1 MVRVQ
6 FVGRIDDLICEM
18 TSRTFIAHRF
28 ARHSL
33 RNECSTHRCEIWFV
47 FEQVST
53 SNSLFDWRRCRKIWL
68 RFGMKKKSERKRPSN
83 RLHQSLSNVVYVA
96 VNNLNRIG
104 NETVTIRPMWKILNW
119 KLFSLCYRLLSRL
132 MWLTL
137 IRCKLHIDILTS
149 KTFLWIVAKSELL
162 HLFPLTFMLSSS
174 TVTKA

>member
-1 MVRVQ
+1 MEWYV
-6 FVGRIDDLICEM
+6 FNSLVGLM
-18 TSRTFIAHRF
+18 
-28 ARHSL
+28 
-33 RNECSTHRCEIWFV
+33 IWFV
-47 FEQVST
+47 KWHQGHLLRIVLLVIPSGTNAPHIDVKFDLC
-53 SNSLFDWRRCRKIWL
+53 SNKFIRYLIGDDVGKYGCGLKW
-68 RFGMKKKSERKRPSN
+68 KKKSERKRPSN

-162 HLFPLTFMLSSS
+162 HLFPFTFMLSSS
-174 TVTKA
+174 TFTRA